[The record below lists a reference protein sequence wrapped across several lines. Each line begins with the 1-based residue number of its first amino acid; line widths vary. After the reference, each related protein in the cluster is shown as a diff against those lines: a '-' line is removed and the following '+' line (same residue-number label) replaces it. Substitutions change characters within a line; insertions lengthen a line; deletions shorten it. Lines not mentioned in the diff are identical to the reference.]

1 MTSGERCLASSSDT
15 SEDASQVMLVGKAV
29 RQRHLGQS

>member
-1 MTSGERCLASSSDT
+1 MTSGERCLASDT